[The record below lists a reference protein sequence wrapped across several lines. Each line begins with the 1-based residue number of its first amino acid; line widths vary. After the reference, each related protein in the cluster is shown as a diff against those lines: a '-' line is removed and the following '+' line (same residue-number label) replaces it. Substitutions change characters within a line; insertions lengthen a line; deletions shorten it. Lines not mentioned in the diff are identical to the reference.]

1 VLTGSFPLGNGAI
14 NASLEGFWEG
24 ERGGGWGAFPETVID
39 SNLIASFRLDYVSDG
54 NWSAGVYVEN
64 LTDEFTYD
72 GQNNNGG
79 PLRLG
84 IGAVSCRSGSR
95 TAIGSRAQARS
106 YRYIPEERR
115 LQERFSNRDWFA
127 GPGPLLQIHPGGAP
141 AVGAVLEPRP
151 SSAGRRNACQQA
163 AAQPR

>member
-79 PLRLG
+79 ILPSHFFGHRMP
-84 IGAVSCRSGSR
+84 R
-95 TAIGSRAQARS
+95 TAGVRF
-106 YRYIPEERR
+106 RYGWE
-115 LQERFSNRDWFA
+115 
-127 GPGPLLQIHPGGAP
+127 
-141 AVGAVLEPRP
+141 
-151 SSAGRRNACQQA
+151 
-163 AAQPR
+163 